1 MNELARRLGDSS
13 DTDPAVLQRLQ
24 ARLARQAQAHNLL
37 DVAYR
42 TVDSP
47 FGTLLLAA
55 TPAGLVR
62 IAYAGEDHDA
72 VLAALADKV
81 SPRVLRAPARLDE
94 PARQLGDYF
103 ANRRHGFDLP
113 LDLQLAHGF
122 RRTVLERLPYVPYG
136 RTVSYAQIAGDVGN
150 PRAVRAVGT
159 ACATNP
165 LPLVIPCHR
174 VVRTDGSLGNY
185 VGGTDTKRQLLQLE
199 HALDEARDPRRR
211 DR

>member
-1 MNELARRLGDSS
+1 MNELAHLLADST
-13 DTDPAVLQRLQ
+13 DTDTAVVERLQ
-24 ARLARQAQAHNLL
+24 VRLAHQAQAHNLL

-47 FGTLLLAA
+47 FGSLLLAA

-62 IAYAGEDHDA
+62 IAYAGEDHDQ
-72 VLAALADKV
+72 VLATLADKV
-81 SPRVLRAPARLDE
+81 SPRVLRAPSRLDE

-103 ANRRHGFDLP
+103 ANRRHDFDLAI
-113 LDLQLAHGF
+113 DLQLAHGF
-122 RRTVLERLPYVPYG
+122 RRTVLEWLPHVSYG
-136 RTVSYAQIAGDVGN
+136 QTVSYARLAGDVGS

-174 VVRTDGSLGNY
+174 VVRADGSLGNY
-185 VGGTDTKRQLLQLE
+185 IGGTDTKRQLLQLE
-199 HALDEARDPRRR
+199 HALD
-211 DR
+211 